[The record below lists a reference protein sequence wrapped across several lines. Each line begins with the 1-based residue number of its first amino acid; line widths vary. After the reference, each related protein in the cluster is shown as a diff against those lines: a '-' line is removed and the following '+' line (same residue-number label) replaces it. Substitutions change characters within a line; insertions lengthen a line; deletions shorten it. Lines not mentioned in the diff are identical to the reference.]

1 MTTEEQEKLNE
12 HIKGIAEILFNNTP
26 AENLKSFESIELA
39 VREHMLTTVSP
50 VIGSFFL
57 RPPQAQKPEGIET

>member
-26 AENLKSFESIELA
+26 AENLKSFESI
-39 VREHMLTTVSP
+39 
-50 VIGSFFL
+50 
-57 RPPQAQKPEGIET
+57 